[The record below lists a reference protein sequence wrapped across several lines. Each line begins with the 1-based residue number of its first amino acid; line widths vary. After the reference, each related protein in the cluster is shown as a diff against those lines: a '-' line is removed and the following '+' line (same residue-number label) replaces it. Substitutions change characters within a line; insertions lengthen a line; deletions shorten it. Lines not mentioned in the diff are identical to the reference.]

1 MAVFIV
7 LKHWRQ
13 PKYPT
18 IREYLNKAW
27 AIETLGS
34 SVAIINNND
43 KYVEY
48 VL

>member
-18 IREYLNKAW
+18 IREYLNKYSNGPLKPW
-27 AIETLGS
+27 DP
-34 SVAIINNND
+34 V
-43 KYVEY
+43 
-48 VL
+48 